1 MCKKVSKINVT
12 QNKRGDVDM
21 TTITTNN
28 VDFMLAELLKQN
40 REKIKSIAPLNPTL
54 SKDDEWRN
62 EHEWDELYKETK
74 NK

>member
-40 REKIKSIAPLNPTL
+40 REKIKSITPLNPTL

>member
-1 MCKKVSKINVT
+1 MCRRVSKNNFMHT
-12 QNKRGDVDM
+12 EEGDVDM

-28 VDFMLAELLKQN
+28 VDSMLAELLKQN
-40 REKIKSIAPLNPTL
+40 REKIKSITPLNPAL
-54 SKDDEWRN
+54 AKDDEWRN